1 MTPSGSGR
9 ARDGVNPG
17 RPAAVVK
24 LSSTAAGLG
33 RDDMTAPDAPGPR
46 SAGWRLAGIGLLA
59 LGVAAALYVAGR
71 LHQPDYTFS
80 MFGMFGADPFPPKSL
95 LATIA
100 LALAG
105 VQVLLAL
112 WIYRKLPLAGTPP
125 RPVPVAHRV
134 IGFAVFA
141 LTIPVAAHCL
151 IAYGVQ
157 LTSPRVA
164 IHSIVGCFFY
174 GAFAAKVLLVH
185 SKRLPG
191 WALPVAGGTLAIII
205 GVLWY
210 TSALWYYNG
219 YQLPHL

>member
-1 MTPSGSGR
+1 
-9 ARDGVNPG
+9 
-17 RPAAVVK
+17 
-24 LSSTAAGLG
+24 
-33 RDDMTAPDAPGPR
+33 MTASGAQGRGP
-46 SAGWRLAGIGLLA
+46 AGWRLAGIGLLA

-80 MFGMFGADPFPPKSL
+80 MFGADPFPPKAL

-112 WIYRKLPLAGTPP
+112 WMYSKLPLAPSPP
-125 RPVPVAHRV
+125 RAVPVAHRV
-134 IGFAVFA
+134 AGFALFA
-141 LTIPVAAHCL
+141 VTVPVAVHCL

-164 IHSIVGCFFY
+164 IHSIAGCFFY
-174 GAFAAKVLLVH
+174 GAFAAKVVLVH
-185 SKRLPG
+185 SRRLPS
-191 WALPVAGGTLAIII
+191 WALPLAGGTLAIVIS
-205 GVLWY
+205 VLWY

-219 YQLPHL
+219 YRLPLF